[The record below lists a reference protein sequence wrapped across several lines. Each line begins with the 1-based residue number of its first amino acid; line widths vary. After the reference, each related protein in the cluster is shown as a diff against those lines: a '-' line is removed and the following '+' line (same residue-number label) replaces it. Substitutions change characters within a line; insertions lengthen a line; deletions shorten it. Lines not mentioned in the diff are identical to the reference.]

1 MELLNGD
8 VKLQRWKGGW
18 FRIFTSLKYFR
29 RQFFCGKY
37 FGGLCMLSASDR
49 KEAAQIFEIEDILSE
64 YLLTFFWNI

>member
-29 RQFFCGKY
+29 RQFFVGNILAGFVCY
-37 FGGLCMLSASDR
+37 PLLTGG
-49 KEAAQIFEIEDILSE
+49 IEIEDILLE
-64 YLLTFFWNI
+64 YLTEGF